1 MDDIHNL
8 FAEET
13 NEKGFGWK
21 SVLSPKVTRSNPVL
35 LVLVLVSFLD
45 ESFFPARSKLLFVAT
60 TPLHNSRV

>member
-8 FAEET
+8 FAKET

-35 LVLVLVSFLD
+35 LVLVSFLD
-45 ESFFPARSKLLFVAT
+45 ESFFPARSKLLFLAT